1 MKQTALFCVLCVL
14 LLLTLSCLGDMLP
27 ASGIGVSSSAES
39 ADALPPQEAPQ
50 AVPVF
55 SHTSGSYTETSLTVT
70 VRAPEGYTIAYTTDG
85 TLPSE
90 EQDSGLSEVSILL
103 EKTGSGLLADNRDLM
118 IYPEFVQSYLFSDET
133 LPSGRVLNVSLV
145 GPDGSL
151 RPPVTNVYFLG
162 TDFSR
167 LYPDCL
173 VVSVTADP
181 GAFLDYETGILASGV
196 HYDRWKQTDAA
207 AEAIA
212 SHSIYLLESNSTMR
226 GKAWERPCLVQ
237 IYDSE
242 NRPAAEAYAG
252 IRVHGNVSRRFNQKG
267 FNLYFR
273 NEYGTGPLSFPLF
286 DGKASWD
293 VFSLSGGGNATDRL
307 KYRNDLL
314 LELAS
319 GRDFA
324 VMRSRPAVLF
334 LNGEYWGPYS
344 LTEKI
349 TEEALSERFGVD
361 EKQVVV
367 IKAGQLELGK
377 NSDMALYK
385 ELNAY
390 AQMDLSD
397 PETYGR
403 FCEVMDVQSMAD
415 YFAACVYIGNADFA
429 PDSNTILWRTRDDS
443 FNGGRWQYILYDT
456 EFCAGLYNIN
466 DTVASTDHFRIAME
480 KHPLFAAAIRNESFY
495 AMFLQALKEIGSQN
509 YAPERVE
516 AALASYDRV
525 WLPLMPDFYKRFGE
539 PLWKWE
545 VDRDDFLRFFRE
557 RYDLIIP
564 LAESWQDTF

>member
-1 MKQTALFCVLCVL
+1 MKRTFFFCVLCVL
-14 LLLTLSCLGDMLP
+14 LLLALSCLGDLLP
-27 ASGIGVSSSAES
+27 VSGTGVSSSAES

-85 TLPSE
+85 TLPAG
-90 EQDSGLSEVSILL
+90 EQDSGLSEVSVLL

-151 RPPVTNVYFLG
+151 HPPVTNVYFLG
-162 TDFSR
+162 TNFSR

-181 GAFLDYETGILASGV
+181 GAFLDYETGILAAGI

-207 AEAIA
+207 AELIA
-212 SHSIYLLESNSTMR
+212 SQSMYLLESNSTMR

-237 IYDSE
+237 IYDSAD
-242 NRPAAEAYAG
+242 RPAAEAYAG
-252 IRVHGNVSRRFNQKG
+252 IRVRGGASRRYNQKG

-273 NEYGTGPLSFPLF
+273 DEYGTGPLFYPLF
-286 DGKASWD
+286 GGKASWD
-293 VFSLSGGGNATDRL
+293 VFSLSNGGNATDRL
-307 KYRNDLL
+307 KYRNDLIQ
-314 LELAS
+314 ELAAD
-319 GRDFA
+319 RNCA

-349 TEEALSERFGVD
+349 TQEALSERFGVD

-377 NSDMALYK
+377 NSDMTLY
-385 ELNAY
+385 EDLYAY
-390 AQMDLSD
+390 AQTDLSD
-397 PETYGR
+397 PETYRR

-415 YFAACVYIGNADFA
+415 YFAVCVYTGNADFA
-429 PDSNTILWRTRDDS
+429 PDSNTVLWRTRDDS
-443 FNGGRWQYILYDT
+443 FNGGRWQYILYDM
-456 EFCAGLYNIN
+456 EYCAGLYGMNE
-466 DTVASTDHFRIAME
+466 TAASTDHFRIAME

-495 AMFLQALKEIGSQN
+495 AMFLQALKEIGSRN
-509 YAPERVE
+509 FAPERVE
-516 AALASYDRV
+516 AALASHDRV
-525 WLPLMPDFYKRFGE
+525 WLPLMPDYWKRFGDL
-539 PLWKWE
+539 PDRC
-545 VDRDDFLRFFRE
+545 VRDRDRFVCFFRD

-564 LAESWQDTF
+564 LVESWQDTF